1 MSCIVQM
8 KFEKSIILNRLLWTC
23 KNFCFNS
30 LTTYYVSES
39 SISVWEKY
47 FYRLFFKMTICGLRN
62 FLKSV
67 AIIRISITFPQK
79 VIHEY
84 GGAEKIWDIFDLLPI
99 TYLHIYVN
107 SNKFLY
113 WNRNLRT
120 ILCINVIYG
129 IASLNQKI
137 RLG

>member
-1 MSCIVQM
+1 MNGPIVQM

-23 KNFCFNS
+23 KDFCFNS

-47 FYRLFFKMTICGLRN
+47 FYRLFFEMTICGLRN
-62 FLKSV
+62 FLKSA

-79 VIHEY
+79 LIREY
-84 GGAEKIWDIFDLLPI
+84 GGAEKIWDIFDLLPL
-99 TYLHIYVN
+99 TCQYVN

-113 WNRNLRT
+113 WNRNLRN

-129 IASLNQKI
+129 IASPNQKN
-137 RLG
+137 